1 MYYGVKTSILRE
13 EMNSLYKRFGFSA
26 SKKKHFASLRPACFV
41 SFYDAR
47 LKGDENEGRT
57 FF

>member
-26 SKKKHFASLRPACFV
+26 SKKNILRH
-41 SFYDAR
+41 
-47 LKGDENEGRT
+47 
-57 FF
+57 